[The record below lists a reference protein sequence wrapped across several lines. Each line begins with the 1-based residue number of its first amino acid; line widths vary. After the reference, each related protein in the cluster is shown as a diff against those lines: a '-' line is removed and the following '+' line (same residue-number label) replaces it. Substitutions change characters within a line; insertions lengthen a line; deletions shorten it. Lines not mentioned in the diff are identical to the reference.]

1 MRNLLAYL
9 NGSQEDAMT
18 FAEYLD
24 FTRQLVAE
32 KRTSGPNQSELL
44 VNFTKLNLR
53 RMDRILKTLA
63 INHEG
68 LIEAIESISAQK
80 RWMVLS
86 EPWCGDAAQNV
97 PLIHM
102 LAERNPNIDLKIIL
116 RDEHLDIMDEFLTN
130 GGRGIPKLMALNDKN
145 EVEFTWG
152 PRPAQAQQMVE
163 EYKALAEPKPEYL
176 KFAEKVQKW
185 YAVDKGKMFQEEFAA
200 LISEVAR

>member
-1 MRNLLAYL
+1 MKNLLAYL
-9 NGSQEDAMT
+9 EGSQEDAMT
-18 FAEYLD
+18 FAQYLD

-32 KRTSGPNQSELL
+32 ERTSGPNQSELF

-53 RMDRILKTLA
+53 RMDRILKTLS
-63 INHEG
+63 IHHEQ
-68 LIEAIESISAQK
+68 LIARVESISAQK
-80 RWMVLS
+80 RWIVLS
-86 EPWCGDAAQNV
+86 EPWCGDAAQNL

-116 RDEHLDIMDEFLTN
+116 RDAHLDIMDEFLTN
-130 GGRGIPKLMALNDKN
+130 GGRGIPKLIALNEKS

-163 EYKALAEPKPEYL
+163 DYKAMPEPKPDYL

-185 YAVDKGKMFQEEFAA
+185 YAVDKGMMFQEELANCLA
-200 LISEVAR
+200 D